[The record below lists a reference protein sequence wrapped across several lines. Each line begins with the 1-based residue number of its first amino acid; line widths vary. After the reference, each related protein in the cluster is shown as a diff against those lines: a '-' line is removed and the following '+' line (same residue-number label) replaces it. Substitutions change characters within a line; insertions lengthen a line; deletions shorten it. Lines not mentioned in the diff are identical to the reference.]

1 MFEKIFI
8 FLDALNMEVTTFL
21 THCDAIKKQIST
33 YARELIDL
41 IKQQEKQLKNDLDKM
56 MTQQLE

>member
-1 MFEKIFI
+1 
-8 FLDALNMEVTTFL
+8 MEVTTFL